1 MGVNISVSY
10 KAKEDSAKKAKVG
23 FWTFFD
29 QSTDEQARKKR
40 EEETKPGTPN
50 EKCLIIVTE
59 ILSGSNFFYQLAT
72 PQAKSQIEDLMRK
85 ISVVK
90 FAGMN
95 VYQPKATKTIVAAH
109 FSVDKTWYRAEVIN
123 IIAQPGKDTYYVLR
137 YIDYGNTE
145 TVKEDAIR
153 ELPEEFKLLPPQ
165 ARRAKLA
172 YVSAPKVN
180 EEFGTESA
188 ELFKELSWGKVLL
201 ANVQFK
207 TKFREKG
214 SKIDEEVHHVTLGDE
229 ETKVFLNAAMV
240 INGFAHVDAR
250 KKIPPFGIK
259 KAMYDVLKQEEQN
272 AKADHLHIWQYG
284 ELNCDSDD
292 DWNTI

>member
-1 MGVNISVSY
+1 M
-10 KAKEDSAKKAKVG
+10 
-23 FWTFFD
+23 
-29 QSTDEQARKKR
+29 
-40 EEETKPGTPN
+40 
-50 EKCLIIVTE
+50 VTE

-72 PQAKSQIEDLMRK
+72 PQAKAQIEDLMLE
-85 ISVVK
+85 ISAVK
-90 FAGMN
+90 FAN
-95 VYQPKATKTIVAAH
+95 TPIYQPQTTRILVAAH

-123 IIAQPGKDTYYVLR
+123 IIKTPGKDTQYVLR

-145 TVKEDAIR
+145 TVKEESIR
-153 ELPEEFKLLPPQ
+153 ELPEEFKGLPPQ

-250 KKIPPFGIK
+250 KKNTSF
-259 KAMYDVLKQEEQN
+259 
-272 AKADHLHIWQYG
+272 
-284 ELNCDSDD
+284 
-292 DWNTI
+292 WN